1 MHLESK
7 RFSRRYAL
15 GLMAAGAAI
24 PLLPALAQGNDVSAR
39 LRALLEASEAADT
52 ALDPTGETRKG
63 GKVDGPA
70 FVDPYGD
77 YYATTL
83 KANKTRELAAL
94 RAIDRNALPAVDR
107 IAYDVFDYK
116 TRQTLR
122 LFETNLS
129 EVQRRAPLNPS
140 FGLQVELPDFVSA
153 GGAASFEDVADYE
166 AGLKR
171 LDGFAAYL
179 DNTITQLRRGHAE
192 GYVQP
197 KIIVTNVL
205 AQVDAMLKVPVEQS
219 PFYAAIAKMPDSI
232 SAADRDRLAQA
243 YRAAI
248 ETRVY
253 PGYAAWQSYLRDT
266 YLPVATEAP
275 GRWAM
280 KDGDALYAW
289 ELARH
294 TTTDRSADD
303 IHKLGL
309 SEVARIRAEME
320 AVRQK
325 VGFQGDLKAFFEH
338 IRTDPKYYYTKPDQL
353 LARFKEIEAKI
364 WPGIP
369 KLFHERPKAPFE
381 VRPLPALGDQ
391 RGTGYYR
398 PGPPDG
404 VSPGILFF
412 NMSMLNTR
420 PIPTLE
426 TLTLH
431 EGIPGHHFQLTLAR
445 EKDDLPPLLRYGS
458 STAFTEG
465 WGLYAESL
473 GPELGMFTD
482 PMQWFGHL
490 DMEMLRAVRLV
501 VDTGIHAKRWGRQQA
516 IDYMLD
522 NTSMAPRDVAVEID
536 RYIAYP
542 GQACA
547 YKIGELKFRELR
559 ERATKTLGGKF
570 DVRDYHHQAIGTG
583 ALPMAVLEAKVDA
596 WIKDGGEWHKGHRR
610 RTVRAKAADPFF
622 TLSRCGSG

>member
-1 MHLESK
+1 MHRDSNG
-7 RFSRRYAL
+7 FSRRHAL
-15 GLMAAGAAI
+15 GLMAAGAAVF
-24 PLLPALAQGNDVSAR
+24 PFAPGLSQPQPPAEPQAGGAAGGRDASAR
-39 LRALLEASEAADT
+39 LRTLLEASETAEA
-52 ALDPTGETRKG
+52 ALDPIAETRKG
-63 GKVDGPA
+63 GKIDGPV
-70 FVDPYGD
+70 FVDPYSD
-77 YYATTL
+77 FYAATL
-83 KANKTRELAAL
+83 KADKTRELAAL
-94 RAIDRNALPAVDR
+94 QGIDRAALPPVDR

-122 LFETNLS
+122 LFETDLS
-129 EVQRRAPLNPS
+129 EVQRKAPLNPS

-153 GGAASFEDVADYE
+153 GGPAPFTDVADYE

-171 LDGFAAYL
+171 LEGFAAYL
-179 DNTITQLRRGHAE
+179 DNTVVQLKRGLAG
-192 GYVQP
+192 GYAQP
-197 KIIVTNVL
+197 KIIVANVL
-205 AQVDAMLKVPVEQS
+205 AQVDAMLKVPLEDS
-219 PFYAAIAKMPDSI
+219 PFYAAVTRMPDSI
-232 SAADRDRLAQA
+232 PAADRVRLTVA
-243 YRAAI
+243 YRQMIAD
-248 ETRVY
+248 RVY
-253 PGYAAWQSYLRDT
+253 PGYAGWQSYLRDT
-266 YLPVATEAP
+266 YLASATDAP

-294 TTTDRSADD
+294 TTTTRAADD
-303 IHKLGL
+303 IHTLGL
-309 SEVARIRAEME
+309 AEVARIRGEME

-325 VGFQGDLKAFFEH
+325 VGFRGDLKAFFEH
-338 IRTDPKYYYTKPDQL
+338 VRTDPQYYYTRPEDL
-353 LARFKEIEAKI
+353 LARFKAIEAKI

-369 KLFHERPKAPFE
+369 KLFHDRPKAPFE

-404 VSPGILFF
+404 KSPGVLFF

-431 EGIPGHHFQLTLAR
+431 EGIPGHHFQITLAR
-445 EKDDLPPLLRYGS
+445 ENESLPPLLRYGAA
-458 STAFTEG
+458 TAFTEG

-559 ERATKTLGGKF
+559 DRATSALGGKF

-583 ALPMAVLEAKVDA
+583 ALPMAVLEAKVDG
-596 WIKDGGEWHKGHRR
+596 WIKRGGGM
-610 RTVRAKAADPFF
+610 A
-622 TLSRCGSG
+622 